1 LGEEVWRQVA
11 VGDWSGEQVRNPWS
25 SVKRIAVVGA
35 GISGL
40 AAAWLLSRRHVV
52 TLLESASYAGGHTN
66 TVDITVDGRSF
77 PVDTGFLVFNDRTY
91 PNLCRLFETLGVSSV
106 ESEMSFSVRIEDERL
121 EWAGSTLATVFA
133 QKRNLVK
140 PGFWRMLTD
149 IFRFNGEATAAVA
162 SDRTVGGTIGEYLG
176 RGRYGRQFR
185 DWYLLPMSAA
195 IWSCPTAAMLDYP
208 AQTFLRFCHNHGL
221 LRIAGRPRWRTVAG
235 GGREYV
241 RRMLQDLT
249 DVRLDTPV
257 QGVIRTADGVALR
270 TRAGVERFDEVV
282 LATHGDRSLAL
293 LEDADPEERDI
304 LGAVRYQDNIAML
317 HTDEALLPRAREA
330 WSAWNYLSGPAAVS
344 GRPVAVSYLINK
356 LQPLP
361 CQRPVIVTL
370 NPVREPRREHLAR
383 VFRYE
388 HPVFDRQALEAQGR
402 LGSLQGRRG
411 VWFCGAWT
419 GYGFHEDGLKSAI
432 AVANAMGVRAP
443 WQPETV
449 AV

>member
-1 LGEEVWRQVA
+1 
-11 VGDWSGEQVRNPWS
+11 
-25 SVKRIAVVGA
+25 
-35 GISGL
+35 
-40 AAAWLLSRRHVV
+40 
-52 TLLESASYAGGHTN
+52 
-66 TVDITVDGRSF
+66 
-77 PVDTGFLVFNDRTY
+77 
-91 PNLCRLFETLGVSSV
+91 
-106 ESEMSFSVRIEDERL
+106 
-121 EWAGSTLATVFA
+121 
-133 QKRNLVK
+133 
-140 PGFWRMLTD
+140 
-149 IFRFNGEATAAVA
+149 
-162 SDRTVGGTIGEYLG
+162 
-176 RGRYGRQFR
+176 
-185 DWYLLPMSAA
+185 
-195 IWSCPTAAMLDYP
+195 
-208 AQTFLRFCHNHGL
+208 
-221 LRIAGRPRWRTVAG
+221 
-235 GGREYV
+235 
-241 RRMLQDLT
+241 MLQDLT